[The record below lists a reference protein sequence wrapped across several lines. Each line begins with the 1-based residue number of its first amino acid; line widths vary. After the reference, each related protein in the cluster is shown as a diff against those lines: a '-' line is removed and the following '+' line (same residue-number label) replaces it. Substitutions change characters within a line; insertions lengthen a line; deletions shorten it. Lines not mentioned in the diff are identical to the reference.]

1 MKKKKY
7 IAPQTVKIETD
18 ATLQILAGSVREQL
32 DHTEAKQNIPFEPA
46 AMDDDNPWDRV
57 GSGDNAKG
65 LWDD

>member
-1 MKKKKY
+1 MT
-7 IAPQTVKIETD
+7 IRIHLGVSS
-18 ATLQILAGSVREQL
+18 LILAGSQSPFA
-32 DHTEAKQNIPFEPA
+32 DAKQNIPFEPV

>member
-7 IAPQTVKIETD
+7 IAPQTVKIGTD
-18 ATLQILAGSVREQL
+18 TTSQILAVSDQPN
-32 DHTEAKQNIPFEPA
+32 HTEAKQNVPFEPV

>member
-18 ATLQILAGSVREQL
+18 ATPQILAGTGTQPPYG
-32 DHTEAKQNIPFEPA
+32 DAKQNTPFEPA
-46 AMDDDNPWDRV
+46 AMDDENPWDRV
-57 GSGDNAKG
+57 GDNAKG

>member
-18 ATLQILAGSVREQL
+18 ATSQILVGTTQP

-46 AMDDDNPWDRV
+46 AMDEDNPWDRV

>member
-1 MKKKKY
+1 MS
-7 IAPQTVKIETD
+7 PETVRI
-18 ATLQILAGSVREQL
+18 
-32 DHTEAKQNIPFEPA
+32 QNIPFEPA

>member
-18 ATLQILAGSVREQL
+18 ATSQILAGSGDQPN
-32 DHTEAKQNIPFEPA
+32 HGEAKQNIPFEPA

>member
-18 ATLQILAGSVREQL
+18 TTSQILAGSKHDQAN
-32 DHTEAKQNIPFEPA
+32 HGGAKQNTPFEPA

-57 GSGDNAKG
+57 GDNAKG

>member
-18 ATLQILAGSVREQL
+18 ATSQILAGSGYQPN
-32 DHTEAKQNIPFEPA
+32 HGEAKQNIPFEPA

>member
-1 MKKKKY
+1 MNKKTY
-7 IAPQTVKIETD
+7 LSPVTIRIHLGVSS
-18 ATLQILAGSVREQL
+18 LILAGSQSPFA
-32 DHTEAKQNIPFEPA
+32 DAKQNIPFEPV

>member
-7 IAPQTVKIETD
+7 IAPQSVMIETD
-18 ATLQILAGSVREQL
+18 ATPQILAGTQPQS
-32 DHTEAKQNIPFEPA
+32 DHGDAKQNIPFEPA

>member
-7 IAPQTVKIETD
+7 IAPQTVMIETD
-18 ATLQILAGSVREQL
+18 VTLQILAGSPQG
-32 DHTEAKQNIPFEPA
+32 DHGEAKQNIPYEPV
-46 AMDDDNPWDRV
+46 AMDEDNPWDRV

>member
-18 ATLQILAGSVREQL
+18 ATSQILAGSGDQK

-46 AMDDDNPWDRV
+46 AMDEDNPWDRV

>member
-1 MKKKKY
+1 MSKKLY
-7 IAPQTVKIETD
+7 ISPETVRIHLE
-18 ATLQILAGSVREQL
+18 ASFLILAASQSNVA
-32 DHTEAKQNIPFEPA
+32 DAKQNTPFEPA

>member
-7 IAPQTVKIETD
+7 IAPQTVMIETD
-18 ATLQILAGSVREQL
+18 ATPQILAGSDQP
-32 DHTEAKQNIPFEPA
+32 DHPGAKQNIPFEPA

-57 GSGDNAKG
+57 GDNAKG

>member
-1 MKKKKY
+1 MNKKTY
-7 IAPQTVKIETD
+7 LSPVTIRIHLGVSS
-18 ATLQILAGSVREQL
+18 LILAGSQSPFA
-32 DHTEAKQNIPFEPA
+32 DAKQNIPGEPA

>member
-18 ATLQILAGSVREQL
+18 APSQILAGSEQTPWP
-32 DHTEAKQNIPFEPA
+32 DAKQNTPFEPA

>member
-7 IAPQTVKIETD
+7 IAPQTVMIETD
-18 ATLQILAGSVREQL
+18 ATLQILAGSDQPN
-32 DHTEAKQNIPFEPA
+32 HTEAKQNTLFEPA

-65 LWDD
+65 LWGD

>member
-1 MKKKKY
+1 MNKKTY
-7 IAPQTVKIETD
+7 LSPVTICLQMDGSSLMRNTSQTPWAD
-18 ATLQILAGSVREQL
+18 
-32 DHTEAKQNIPFEPA
+32 AKQNIPFEPV

>member
-1 MKKKKY
+1 MSKKIY
-7 IAPQTVKIETD
+7 MSPETVRIHLEVSS
-18 ATLQILAGSVREQL
+18 LILAVSGEQSPV
-32 DHTEAKQNIPFEPA
+32 AQNIPFEPA

>member
-1 MKKKKY
+1 MT
-7 IAPQTVKIETD
+7 ICIHLGVSS
-18 ATLQILAGSVREQL
+18 LILAESQ
-32 DHTEAKQNIPFEPA
+32 TPYAEAKQNIPFDPA